1 MTTVAGENSGIRRYG
16 DFQVRLWQPDDRD
29 AVVALLGQVLA
40 EYGLNFEPEEA
51 DQDVV
56 DVQAHYMDRHGEFW
70 VIELDGKL
78 VGTAAFFPLHGRPEV
93 AEIRKMY
100 LLPPARGKG
109 LGRWLLELLEER
121 ARECGFHYARLE
133 TAAVLKE
140 AIALYESAGY
150 TTAPDSVATRRCDRV
165 LIKPLR

>member
-1 MTTVAGENSGIRRYG
+1 MSDTPEPVTING
-16 DFQVRLWQPDDRD
+16 FTVRLWQPDDRD
-29 AVVALLGQVLA
+29 AVVSVLGQVLT

-51 DQDVV
+51 DEDVV
-56 DVQAHYMDRHGEFW
+56 HVQSHYMDRGGEFW
-70 VIELDGKL
+70 VIEKDGKI
-78 VGTAAFFPLHGRPEV
+78 VGTAAFFPLHERPDV

-100 LLPPARGKG
+100 LLPAARGQG
-109 LGRWLLELLEER
+109 LGRKLLTLLEGR
-121 ARECGFHYARLE
+121 AREQGFTYARLE

-150 TTAPDSVATRRCDRV
+150 TSAADSVATRRCDRV